1 MDISF
6 RVYCI
11 LQAAWRRRYTILL
24 PIIMFP
30 IFGVIVGLTN
40 AKQYKAHTSLLIQET
55 AKMNPFLED
64 FAVSAMLKERG
75 EALKTLLHSRHILQ
89 KVAIEL
95 GLIEPNSEEAKRDA
109 VIHQLSSSLSMT
121 IIGKDLIRID
131 HRASSPEMMEAFLGS
146 VSNHFI
152 EQLLAPERSSI
163 ADSAIFL
170 SEHLERRRYEL
181 EAAETALSEFK
192 SINAEALPEL
202 HSMNISRLN
211 QLKQTLSER
220 EAELAGS
227 SKMVGGLTQLLSQT
241 NPVIGKIEEQIVQSR
256 SDLALL
262 SARYTDRHSK
272 VQAIKRTLRRLD
284 AERENA
290 IKSTEKIVDA
300 KQLWDIAS
308 AQNNHSDERQPV
320 LLSQLSRLQT
330 AKSKTNSLL
339 SEISRLKEITHTLK
353 NNVESFGQKE
363 NQLIRLQRD
372 LKVKRDLYE
381 EILKRYEMAQVT
393 GSLGKFEQSKR
404 VKIIDRPFTPS
415 RPANMHV
422 VIYMLAGLV
431 GGIIFG
437 VGLSVIFEAA
447 DTTIRYKNNLEG
459 ITGVPVVSR
468 IPPIRPTST
477 LTPNF

>member
-24 PIIMFP
+24 PIIIFP
-30 IFGVIVGLTN
+30 LLGAVIGLTN

-55 AKMNPFLED
+55 AKLNPFLED

-89 KVAIEL
+89 KVAYEL
-95 GLIEPNSEEAKRDA
+95 GLIDPDSDETERDA
-109 VIHQLSSSLSMT
+109 VIGQLSSSLSMT
-121 IIGKDLIRID
+121 IVGKDLIRID
-131 HRASSPEMMEAFLGS
+131 HRASSPDMMEDFLFS

-163 ADSAIFL
+163 VDSEIFL
-170 SEHLERRRYEL
+170 SEHLERRLFEL
-181 EAAETALSEFK
+181 ETAENALSEFK
-192 SINAEALPEL
+192 SAHAEALPEL

-211 QLKQTLSER
+211 RINQTLSER

-227 SKMVGGLTQLLSQT
+227 TKTVGGLTQLLSQT
-241 NPVIGKIEEQIVQSR
+241 NPVIGKIEEQIVKSR

-272 VQAIKRTLRRLD
+272 VQAIKRTLRRLEV
-284 AERENA
+284 ERDNA
-290 IKSTEKIVDA
+290 IQSTGEIVNA
-300 KQLWDIAS
+300 RQLWDIAS
-308 AQNNHSDERQPV
+308 VQSNRPDDNQPV
-320 LLSQLSRLQT
+320 LLSQLSELQT
-330 AKSKTNSLL
+330 AKSKTNSLI
-339 SEISRLKEITHTLK
+339 SEISRLKEITSTLTD
-353 NNVESFGQKE
+353 NVQSFGAKE
-363 NQLIRLQRD
+363 NQLVRLERD
-372 LKVKRDLYE
+372 LNVKRDLYE

-404 VKIIDRPFTPS
+404 IKIIDRPFTPS
-415 RPANMHV
+415 SPANMHV
-422 VIYMLAGLV
+422 LIYILAGAV
-431 GGIIFG
+431 AGIIFG
-437 VGLSVIFEAA
+437 LGLSVVFEAA
-447 DTTIRYKNNLEG
+447 DTTIRYKNHLEE

-468 IPPIRPTST
+468 IPPLSLINTIT
-477 LTPNF
+477 Y